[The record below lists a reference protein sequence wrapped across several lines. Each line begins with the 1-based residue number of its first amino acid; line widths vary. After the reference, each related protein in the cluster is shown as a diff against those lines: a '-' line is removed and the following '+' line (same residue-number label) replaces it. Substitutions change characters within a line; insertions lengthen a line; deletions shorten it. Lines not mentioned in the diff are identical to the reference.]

1 MVFSFFDK
9 DVCSDAFGLILT
21 YTLQYGNNQNEREKI
36 KKISQIIF
44 NGIFDFEI
52 QTNDFN
58 GEDTDEKILTQV
70 SEIENK
76 IFDKIY
82 SYLT

>member
-58 GEDTDEKILTQV
+58 GEDEKILTQV